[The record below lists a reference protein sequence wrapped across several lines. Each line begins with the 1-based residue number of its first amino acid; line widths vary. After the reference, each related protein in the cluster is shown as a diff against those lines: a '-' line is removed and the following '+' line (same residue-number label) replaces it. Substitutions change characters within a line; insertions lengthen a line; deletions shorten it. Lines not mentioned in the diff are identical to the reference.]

1 MKQIAIYF
9 GLLISAGVASAQ
21 LLVEETWNYNIGSSA
36 TTWTGGVGFASA
48 AWNPNAYNPSG
59 ATIVN
64 GLSLGSMSV
73 SGGAVHVTMSVGAVT
88 FGTLRRTM
96 STAAVT
102 NGDLWVSYLFSYD
115 TSLGTVPSDEAL
127 QVRSSTTL
135 RTGVYENGDKVYLQR
150 SSSATSG
157 EYAGI
162 KNGETL
168 LYVAKYAGM
177 GASSNSGSKAWL
189 LTSTGYDSM
198 MQHGGVLETNLD
210 TYAVTTVVNNDQSVQ
225 TQASNALLEILPLG
239 SGVLGATPSFTV
251 DELRYGRTLQDVV
264 AGRGIHVG
272 LFIIR

>member
-21 LLVEETWNYNIGSSA
+21 LLVEETWNYNIGSSS

-189 LTSTGYDSM
+189 LTATGYDSM
-198 MQHGGVLETNLD
+198 MQHGGVLETNLN